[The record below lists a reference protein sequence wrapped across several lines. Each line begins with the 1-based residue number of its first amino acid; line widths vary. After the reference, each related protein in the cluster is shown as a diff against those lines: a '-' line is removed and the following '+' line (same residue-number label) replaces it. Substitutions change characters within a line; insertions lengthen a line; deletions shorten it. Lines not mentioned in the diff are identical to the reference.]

1 MSANFVFDRLA
12 LAVVTLVLT
21 LIGSIFVSPS
31 AGHSGKEAV
40 DPCGA
45 LLRTAIA
52 DTELLST
59 AVIASNGDLP
69 EYCRVRGYVRPAIHF
84 EARLPTRSW
93 NRKLYASGCGGFCGE
108 VLADRPGYSNGIN
121 VALVRGY
128 AAVTTDSGHWGG
140 KVDATWAYHD
150 RQAEIDFAYRS
161 IGEIYRVASV
171 LLAGFYSETP
181 RYRYFAGC
189 SNGGR
194 MAAMAA
200 QRYPDLFDGI
210 LSGAPVLEI
219 SKAGAIYGAWLWQ
232 ADTGAEGGRIFRHEM
247 LDQVTEEVVRTCDGL
262 DGLEDGLINDPR
274 RCPFDPSTL
283 QCGEGRQATDCLAP
297 EEVAALA
304 KWYEGPRNS
313 SGEQL
318 FPGVPRGSE
327 PFWPVWL
334 LGSSQAPPLAFELA
348 KSYLRFVGFESDPG
362 PTYSP
367 GSFDFDR
374 DPPRLEFMGRLLDAD
389 NPDLGPFRAAG
400 GKLIMY
406 QGWADPVV
414 VPEMTTSYYE
424 KVIDAMGSYGATA
437 DFFRLF
443 MIPGMGHCWELP
455 GTGPDRFDPIQA
467 LEAWVE
473 NGVPPDRILAAQQDA
488 DGNTIRTRPLCPYP
502 QVARYRGSG
511 STESA
516 DSFRCVEPRRR
527 WGMAE

>member
-1 MSANFVFDRLA
+1 MSADSAADRLGLTVLALVFA
-12 LAVVTLVLT
+12 LAGSALVP
-21 LIGSIFVSPS
+21 PS
-31 AGHSGKEAV
+31 AAHSGEGTE

-45 LLRTAIA
+45 LLRTAIP
-52 DTELLST
+52 DTELLS
-59 AVIASNGDLP
+59 AVIIASNGDLP

-84 EARLPTRSW
+84 EARLPTGSW
-93 NRKLYASGCGGFCGE
+93 NRKLYVSGCGGFCGE

-121 VALVRGY
+121 VALARGY
-128 AAVTTDSGHWGG
+128 AALTSDAGHWGG

-161 IGEIYRVASV
+161 IGEIHRVALT
-171 LLAGFYSETP
+171 LLHGFYSEAP
-181 RYRYFAGC
+181 RYRYFGGC

-194 MAAMAA
+194 MGAMAA
-200 QRYPDLFDGI
+200 QRYPDFFDGI

-232 ADTGAEGGRIFRHEM
+232 ADTDAGGGRIFRPEM
-247 LDQVTEEVVRTCDGL
+247 LGLLTEQVMRTCDGL
-262 DGLEDGLINDPR
+262 DGLEDGQIDDPR
-274 RCPFDPSTL
+274 RCSFDPSRL
-283 QCGEGRQATDCLAP
+283 QCGEGKEAADCLAP
-297 EEVAALA
+297 EEVTTLA
-304 KWYEGPRNS
+304 KWYQGPRDS
-313 SGEQL
+313 SGKQL
-318 FPGVPRGSE
+318 FPSVPRGSE

-334 LGSSQAPPLAFELA
+334 LGSHQAPPLAFELA

-389 NPDLGPFRAAG
+389 APDLGPFKAAG

-406 QGWADPVV
+406 HGWADPVV
-414 VPEMTTSYYE
+414 VPEMTTNYYE
-424 KVIDAMGSYGATA
+424 RVIDTMGSYGKTV

-443 MIPGMGHCWELP
+443 MIPGMGHCWERP

-473 NGVPPDRILAAQQDA
+473 GGVPPDRILAEQHSAE
-488 DGNTIRTRPLCPYP
+488 GETIRTRPLCPYP

-511 STESA
+511 STDSA
-516 DSFRCVEPRRR
+516 ESFRCVGP
-527 WGMAE
+527 